1 MASDSASGMAAAR
14 LIDALTRTDAPP
26 SPDTVIA
33 WMSGAASAAEFH
45 AVAGN
50 YRAILGTGD
59 LRLVRRVLV
68 VAGHGGRPPAALP
81 GDDDRAGDADGAG
94 APLHAT
100 RPAGRRPRRRGDV
113 PRMRRDPEA
122 AAVLFAAHTAYMNR
136 ISGMKT
142 LLRDTPEP
150 ARGPLSRAR
159 AAFGAV
165 RKKASHRGHGG
176 APRRATNPNFLNGA
190 PHRTCLTSAPGA
202 Q

>member
-1 MASDSASGMAAAR
+1 MTGLAMPVAR
-14 LIDALTRTDAPP
+14 GLPFMRRALLGDVR
-26 SPDTVIA
+26 
-33 WMSGAASAAEFH
+33 AAE
-45 AVAGN
+45 V
-50 YRAILGTGD
+50 
-59 LRLVRRVLV
+59 
-68 VAGHGGRPPAALP
+68 
-81 GDDDRAGDADGAG
+81 
-94 APLHAT
+94 
-100 RPAGRRPRRRGDV
+100 DV

-122 AAVLFAAHTAYMNR
+122 AAVLFAAHAAYMNR